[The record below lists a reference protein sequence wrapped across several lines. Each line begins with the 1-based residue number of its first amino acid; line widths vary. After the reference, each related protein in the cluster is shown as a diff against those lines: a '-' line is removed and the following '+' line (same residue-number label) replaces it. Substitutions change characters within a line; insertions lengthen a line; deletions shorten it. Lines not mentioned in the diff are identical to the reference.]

1 MAFNAGFEWSIAPPP
16 EGLVSVVVR
25 MTLAEANAA
34 AGLLGPAAQAAAK
47 VTAGEALASAMEAAV
62 AAGDY
67 PAPGADGP

>member
-1 MAFNAGFEWSIAPPP
+1 MKPVFEWDDSTCA
-16 EGLVSVVVR
+16 GGRTVSVAVR
-25 MTLAEANAA
+25 MTPDEANAA